1 MPGGWLGVERS
12 TKLGWKT
19 SSTIESL
26 PRLKPCSKRRR
37 MSVLFSSADTIV
49 APQVT
54 IHLRKNLTR
63 EFVMLHSHA
72 VFGWLHLDAHVAPG
86 ALAGPTGDLSALLA

>member
-1 MPGGWLGVERS
+1 MPGGWSGVERS

-19 SSTIESL
+19 SSTIDNL
-26 PRLKPCSKRRR
+26 PQLKPCSKRRR

-54 IHLRKNLTR
+54 THFKEKLIRK
-63 EFVMLHSHA
+63 FVMLHSHA
-72 VFGWLHLDAHVAPG
+72 VFGWLHLDARVAPG